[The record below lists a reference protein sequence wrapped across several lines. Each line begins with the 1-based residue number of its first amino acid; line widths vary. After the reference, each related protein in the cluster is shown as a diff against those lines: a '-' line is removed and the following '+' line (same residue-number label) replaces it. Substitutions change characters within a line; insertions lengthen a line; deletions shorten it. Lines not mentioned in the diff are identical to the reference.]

1 MKTISLSSLEC
12 TNSFRL
18 ITSTTSYICV
28 TYHKNS
34 RWVLKLCLNFSFRL
48 IHISPESLPLPRW
61 RRPTVSW
68 TSVQSVTLRLK
79 CRRSKRGM
87 RRTQTTLST
96 TLSACRIILNWL
108 QTVMLQTA
116 LFGFTVLPCLVYE
129 IVTLLRGSL
138 PCLLA
143 GTGCSDMGCEQ
154 WLRWRYRGVFRR
166 RSLQ

>member
-1 MKTISLSSLEC
+1 MKTISLSSLGC

-28 TYHKNS
+28 TCHKNS

-79 CRRSKRGM
+79 CRRSKWGTRT
-87 RRTQTTLST
+87 TQTTLST
-96 TLSACRIILNWL
+96 TLSACRIILNCRRNRPIWFYRSILPRVRDCDFVTGFAPVFTCWNWL
-108 QTVMLQTA
+108 QRHGMWAVTSLALPWRVSAEAATV
-116 LFGFTVLPCLVYE
+116 
-129 IVTLLRGSL
+129 VT
-138 PCLLA
+138 
-143 GTGCSDMGCEQ
+143 
-154 WLRWRYRGVFRR
+154 
-166 RSLQ
+166 